1 MRRMDGELVCYRC
14 GASLARLSLPLS
26 RQDECPACENY
37 VHVCRMCVHF
47 DRSVPRQCR
56 EDDAEEVFEK
66 ERPNF
71 CDWFTPKSNAFDQR
85 GARQAEQAKTA
96 LAALFGEQDPA
107 EKDVDEALRK
117 AEDLFK

>member
-1 MRRMDGELVCYRC
+1 MVGEIVCYRC
-14 GASLARLSLPLS
+14 GASLAELSLPLS

-47 DRSVPRQCR
+47 DRNVPRQCR

-71 CDWFTPKSNAFDQR
+71 CDWFMPAPDAFDSR
-85 GARQAEQAKTA
+85 RAKQAEKARSE
-96 LAALFGEQDPA
+96 LSALFGDSTNA
-107 EKDVDEALRK
+107 EPDTDDALK
-117 AEDLFK
+117 QAQDLFK

>member
-1 MRRMDGELVCYRC
+1 MAETICCFKC
-14 GASLARLSLPLS
+14 GTSLAGLSLPWS

-37 VHVCRMCVHF
+37 LHVCRMCVHF
-47 DRSVPRQCR
+47 DRHVPKQCR

-71 CDWFTPKSNAFDQR
+71 CDWFEPAAGAFDGH
-85 GARQAEQAKTA
+85 GAKKAGQARAE
-96 LAALFGEQDPA
+96 LAALFGDGPSGDSA
-107 EKDVDEALRK
+107 PDDALQR